1 MRPRLLDHHRR
12 LILVNFSVLF
22 GFWSSQGTTQLQLAE
37 AGAQQT
43 SCCCSAMVLVLVLL
57 QLGMKQGIKSRQCK
71 VCGWRL
77 FLDWITFNPVSYA
90 SVLYPL
96 VWCLTCCVG
105 STGRPPRLAKPII
118 FIPLWQGPKLPM
130 NSWDPAKKKSL
141 QSSASIH
148 THTSMMSQNGLFTME
163 KWHKEATLKQYG
175 LLLSSA
181 LNSKS

>member
-22 GFWSSQGTTQLQLAE
+22 GFWSSQGTTQLQPAE

-43 SCCCSAMVLVLVLL
+43 SCCCSAIVLVLVLL

-105 STGRPPRLAKPII
+105 TG
-118 FIPLWQGPKLPM
+118 GLPGWP
-130 NSWDPAKKKSL
+130 SRSSL
-141 QSSASIH
+141 Y
-148 THTSMMSQNGLFTME
+148 L
-163 KWHKEATLKQYG
+163 YG
-175 LLLSSA
+175 RA
-181 LNSKS
+181 LNSQWIPETQPKKISKVETYTYIEYIVWCPKMDFLQWKSGTRKQP

>member
-22 GFWSSQGTTQLQLAE
+22 GFWSSQGTTPLTQLQKPE
-37 AGAQQT
+37 QT
-43 SCCCSAMVLVLVLL
+43 SCCYPLPL

-105 STGRPPRLAKPII
+105 TGGLPGWPSRSSLYLYGRALNSQW
-118 FIPLWQGPKLPM
+118 IPETQP
-130 NSWDPAKKKSL
+130 KKKSPERVAQAYIVFCPKMDFL
-141 QSSASIH
+141 QWKSG
-148 THTSMMSQNGLFTME
+148 TR
-163 KWHKEATLKQYG
+163 KQP
-175 LLLSSA
+175 
-181 LNSKS
+181 

>member
-22 GFWSSQGTTQLQLAE
+22 GFWSSQGTTQLQPAE
-37 AGAQQT
+37 AGPQQT
-43 SCCCSAMVLVLVLL
+43 SCCCNAIVLVLVLL

-96 VWCLTCCVG
+96 VWCLTCCWHW
-105 STGRPPRLAKPII
+105 PPRLAKPII

-130 NSWDPAKKKSL
+130 NSRDPAKKISKEETYTYIEYIVWCPKMDFLQWKSG
-141 QSSASIH
+141 
-148 THTSMMSQNGLFTME
+148 TR
-163 KWHKEATLKQYG
+163 KQP
-175 LLLSSA
+175 
-181 LNSKS
+181 